1 MKYIKFFVILLVALQ
16 GLSSCVSSSQYN
28 SLDADYRLLMDDRN
42 KINERMNSLA
52 NDNAALK
59 RRLKE
64 LEEIAKQFETT
75 EAERVSLQKQLV
87 ELQGLME
94 RSRRQ
99 NIKETGSM
107 SLEIQRTREELQKRE
122 DDLAAKLRE
131 LEQMQSDLEQMQS
144 EMEQRNE
151 RLLELEAILARKDST
166 VNALRRKVSDALLGF
181 EGKGLSVHTKNGKVY
196 VSMEDKLLF
205 KSGSYLIEARG
216 AAAIKDLS
224 QMLAQ
229 NSEINVL
236 IEGHTDDVAYHGTDD
251 LKDNW
256 DLSVKRATSVVR
268 ELLKNAQIDAK
279 RITAAGRGEFIPLDG
294 AKTAEARQ
302 KNRRIEII
310 LTPKL
315 DELFEILE

>member
-1 MKYIKFFVILLVALQ
+1 MKYIKIYSILLVAAV
-16 GLSSCVSSSQYN
+16 GLSSCVSSTQYN
-28 SLDADYRLLMDDRN
+28 SLNADYRLLMDDRN
-42 KINERMNSLA
+42 NINERMNNLA
-52 NDNAALK
+52 TENAALK
-59 RRLKE
+59 RRLQE
-64 LEEIAKQFETT
+64 LEEIAKKYETT

-87 ELQGLME
+87 ELQGLMD

-107 SLEIQRTREELQKRE
+107 SIEIQRTREELQKRE

-131 LEQMQSDLEQMQS
+131 LQQMQD
-144 EMEQRNE
+144 EMEKRNK
-151 RLLELEAILARKDST
+151 RLMELETILARKDST
-166 VNALRRKVSDALLGF
+166 VTALRRKVSDALLGF

-205 KSGSYLIEARG
+205 RSGSYDIEARG
-216 AAAIKDLS
+216 ASAIKDLA

-229 NSEINVL
+229 NSDINVL
-236 IEGHTDDVAYHGTDD
+236 IEGHTDDVTYRGRGD

-268 ELLKNAQIDAK
+268 ELLKNTQIDAR
-279 RITAAGRGEFIPLDG
+279 RITAAGRGEFIPLDD
-294 AKTAEARQ
+294 AKTADARQ

>member
-1 MKYIKFFVILLVALQ
+1 MKYVKISFILLVSAL
-16 GLSSCVSSSQYN
+16 GLGSCVSSTQYN
-28 SLDADYRLLMDDRN
+28 SLNSDYRLLMDDRN
-42 KINERMNSLA
+42 RINERMNNLA
-52 NDNAALK
+52 NENADLK
-59 RRLKE
+59 RRLQE
-64 LEEIAKQFETT
+64 LEETAKKYETT
-75 EAERVSLQKQLV
+75 EAERISLQKQLV
-87 ELQGLME
+87 ELQGLMD

-107 SLEIQRTREELQKRE
+107 SIEIQRTREELQKRE

-131 LEQMQSDLEQMQS
+131 LQQMQD
-144 EMEQRNE
+144 EMEKRNK
-151 RLLELEAILARKDST
+151 RLMELETVLARKDSMVT
-166 VNALRRKVSDALLGF
+166 ALRRKVSDALLGF

-205 KSGSYLIEARG
+205 RSGRYDIEARG
-216 AAAIKDLS
+216 ASAIKDLAL
-224 QMLAQ
+224 MLAQ
-229 NSEINVL
+229 NPEINVL
-236 IEGHTDDVAYHGTDD
+236 IEGHTDDVTYRGTGD

-268 ELLKNAQIDAK
+268 ELLKNSQIDAR
-279 RITAAGRGEFIPLDG
+279 RITAAGRGEFIPLDN
-294 AKTAEARQ
+294 AKTADARQ

>member
-1 MKYIKFFVILLVALQ
+1 MKHLKLSTILLVAAL
-16 GLSSCVSSSQYN
+16 GLGSCVSSSQYN
-28 SLDADYRLLMDDRN
+28 SLNADYRLLMDDRN
-42 KINERMNSLA
+42 GINERMNNLA
-52 NDNAALK
+52 NENASLK
-59 RRLKE
+59 RRMKE
-64 LEEIAKQFETT
+64 LEAIAKQFDTT

-87 ELQGLME
+87 ELQGLMD

-131 LEQMQSDLEQMQS
+131 MEQMQR
-144 EMEQRNE
+144 EMEERNK
-151 RLLELEAILARKDST
+151 RLMELEAILARKDST
-166 VNALRRKVSDALLGF
+166 VTALRRKVSDALLGF

-196 VSMEDKLLF
+196 VSMDDKLLF
-205 KSGSYLIEARG
+205 RSGSYSIETQGAR
-216 AAAIKDLS
+216 AINDLA
-224 QMLAQ
+224 QLLAQ
-229 NSEINVL
+229 NPEINVV
-236 IEGHTDDVAYHGTDD
+236 IEGHTDDVAYRGTGD
-251 LKDNW
+251 LRDNW

-268 ELLKNAQIDAK
+268 ELLKNSRIDAQ
-279 RITAAGRGEFIPLDG
+279 RITAAGRGEFIPLDN
-294 AKTAEARQ
+294 AKTAAARQ

>member
-1 MKYIKFFVILLVALQ
+1 MKYVKIVFILLVAAL
-16 GLSSCVSSSQYN
+16 GLGSCVSSSQYN
-28 SLDADYRLLMDDRN
+28 SLNADYRLLMDDRN
-42 KINERMNSLA
+42 RINERMNNLA
-52 NDNAALK
+52 NENAALK
-59 RRLKE
+59 RRLQE
-64 LEEIAKQFETT
+64 LEETAKKYEIT

-87 ELQGLME
+87 ELQGLMD

-107 SLEIQRTREELQKRE
+107 SIEIQRTREELQKRE

-131 LEQMQSDLEQMQS
+131 LQQMQD
-144 EMEQRNE
+144 EMEKRNK
-151 RLLELEAILARKDST
+151 RLIELETILARKDST
-166 VNALRRKVSDALLGF
+166 VTALRRKVSDALLGF

-205 KSGSYLIEARG
+205 RSGRYDIEARG
-216 AAAIKDLS
+216 ANAIKDLA

-229 NSEINVL
+229 NPEINVL
-236 IEGHTDDVAYHGTDD
+236 IEGHTDDVAYRGTGD

-268 ELLKNAQIDAK
+268 ELLKNPQIDAR
-279 RITAAGRGEFIPLDG
+279 RITAAGRGEFIPLDN
-294 AKTAEARQ
+294 AKTADARQ

-315 DELFEILE
+315 DELLEILE

>member
-1 MKYIKFFVILLVALQ
+1 MKYVKISFILLVAAL
-16 GLSSCVSSSQYN
+16 GLSSCVSSTQYN
-28 SLDADYRLLMDDRN
+28 SLNSDYRLLMDDRN
-42 KINERMNSLA
+42 RINERMNNLA
-52 NDNAALK
+52 SENAALK
-59 RRLKE
+59 RRVQE
-64 LEEIAKQFETT
+64 LEEIAKKYETT

-87 ELQGLME
+87 ELQGLMD

-107 SLEIQRTREELQKRE
+107 SIEIQRTREELQKRE

-131 LEQMQSDLEQMQS
+131 LQQMQD
-144 EMEQRNE
+144 EMEKRNK
-151 RLLELEAILARKDST
+151 RLTELEAILARKDST

-181 EGKGLSVHTKNGKVY
+181 EGKGLIVHTKNGKVY

-205 KSGSYLIEARG
+205 KSGSYNIEARG
-216 AAAIKDLS
+216 AGAIKDLA

-229 NSEINVL
+229 NPEINVL
-236 IEGHTDDVAYHGTDD
+236 IEGHTDDVTYRGTGD

-256 DLSVKRATSVVR
+256 DLSVKRATSVIR
-268 ELLKNAQIDAK
+268 ELLKNSHIDPQ
-279 RITAAGRGEFIPLDG
+279 RITAAGRGEFIPLDN
-294 AKTAEARQ
+294 AKTADARQ

>member
-1 MKYIKFFVILLVALQ
+1 MKYVKISSILLVAALV
-16 GLSSCVSSSQYN
+16 LSSCVSSTQYN
-28 SLDADYRLLMDDRN
+28 SLNADYRLLMDDRN
-42 KINERMNSLA
+42 RINERMNNLA
-52 NDNAALK
+52 NENAALK
-59 RRLKE
+59 RRLQE
-64 LEEIAKQFETT
+64 LEEIAKKFETT

-87 ELQGLME
+87 ELQGLMD

-107 SLEIQRTREELQKRE
+107 SIEIQRTREELQKRE

-131 LEQMQSDLEQMQS
+131 LQQMQD
-144 EMEQRNE
+144 EMEKRNK
-151 RLLELEAILARKDST
+151 RLMELEAILARKDST
-166 VNALRRKVSDALLGF
+166 VTALRRKVSDALLGF

-205 KSGSYLIEARG
+205 RSGRYDIEARG
-216 AAAIKDLS
+216 AGAIKDLA

-229 NSEINVL
+229 NPEINVL
-236 IEGHTDDVAYHGTDD
+236 IEGHTDDVAYRGTGD

-268 ELLKNAQIDAK
+268 ELLKNSQIDAR
-279 RITAAGRGEFIPLDG
+279 RITAAGRGEFIPLDN
-294 AKTAEARQ
+294 AKTADARQ

>member
-1 MKYIKFFVILLVALQ
+1 MKYAKICFILLIPLL
-16 GLSSCVSSSQYN
+16 GLTSCVSSTQYN
-28 SLDADYRLLMDDRN
+28 SLNTDYRLLLDDRN
-42 KINERMNSLA
+42 NINKQMNNLA
-52 NDNAALK
+52 NENEVLK

-64 LEEIAKQFETT
+64 LEAIAKQFEIT

-99 NIKETGSM
+99 SIKETGSM
-107 SLEIQRTREELQKRE
+107 SIEIQRTREELQKRE

-131 LEQMQSDLEQMQS
+131 LQQMQD
-144 EMEQRNE
+144 EMEQRNK
-151 RLLELEAILARKDST
+151 RLMELEAILARKDSMVT
-166 VNALRRKVSDALLGF
+166 ALRRKVSDALLGF

-205 KSGSYLIEARG
+205 KSGSYDIEARG
-216 AAAIKDLS
+216 AVAINDLA

-229 NSEINVL
+229 NPEINVL
-236 IEGHTDDVAYHGTDD
+236 IEGHTDDVTYRGKSD

-268 ELLKNAQIDAK
+268 ELLRNSQIDAR
-279 RITAAGRGEFIPLDG
+279 RITAAGRGEFIPLDS
-294 AKTAEARQ
+294 AKTTDARQ

-315 DELFEILE
+315 DELFKILE

>member
-1 MKYIKFFVILLVALQ
+1 MKYIKILFILLVSAL

-28 SLDADYRLLMDDRN
+28 SLNADYRLLMDDRN
-42 KINERMNSLA
+42 RINERMNNLS
-52 NDNAALK
+52 NENAALK
-59 RRLKE
+59 RRLQE
-64 LEEIAKQFETT
+64 LEEIAKKFETT
-75 EAERVSLQKQLV
+75 DAERVSLQKQLV
-87 ELQGLME
+87 ELQGLMD

-107 SLEIQRTREELQKRE
+107 SIEIQRTREELQKRE

-131 LEQMQSDLEQMQS
+131 LQQMQD
-144 EMEQRNE
+144 EMEKRNK
-151 RLLELEAILARKDST
+151 RLIELETILARKDST
-166 VNALRRKVSDALLGF
+166 VTALRRKVSDALLGF

-205 KSGSYLIEARG
+205 RSGRYDIEAQG
-216 AAAIKDLS
+216 ANAIKDLA
-224 QMLAQ
+224 QLLAQ
-229 NSEINVL
+229 NPEINVL
-236 IEGHTDDVAYHGTDD
+236 IEGHTDDVAYRGTGD

-268 ELLKNAQIDAK
+268 ELLKNSQIDAR
-279 RITAAGRGEFIPLDG
+279 RITAAGRGEFIPLDS
-294 AKTAEARQ
+294 AKTADARQ